1 MPVLR
6 AWGNQKAFIEFMADK
21 WHLVESMTDKMKGRI
36 GKLNSLQ
43 STYEST
49 ELAKELALLL
59 STKTKLPQQA
69 PQSPSP
75 FKIPTPPSSEVTPE
89 EPEKPEEETPPIE
102 MPDLN
107 SQPNEVEPSEEQEST
122 EETTGNSPQQVSEE
136 DKVEE
141 EEDVSISADKG
152 VADEEE
158 IESGTDNVR
167 MEETTDSD
175 SEIPDKVEELEE
187 EEETFTGIP
196 DFDQILSHSINEMST
211 RAAVDNFDAGIY
223 SVYTRDNDRVEP
235 HKIRRTTQELGMS
248 SVIEMDERVKHVTG
262 TMQKTLE
269 RLVFAKTNCRNVG
282 GKTRGRIN
290 SNSLFKLKVG
300 DSRVFKQ
307 KEENKSD
314 EVVVSLLIDCSGS
327 MRNGHKIDIAMQ
339 SAFALAGTLSHLN
352 IPFEILGFTTISMDK
367 VRGLNN
373 AVRDADKVINE
384 ISAKL
389 STSGTYLRHHTAFS
403 RVEPLYIPVFKG
415 FNEKFGRVQKLRMI
429 DMMTKTTALNNN
441 IDGESLEIAFNRLS
455 KQHEKGKYMMVL
467 SDGNPVGRGKS
478 EDLIQSLTDTVK
490 NIEAK
495 GTKIIG
501 IGIVSEDVTHFY
513 KDSVVVN
520 NVSELPHV
528 MMKELRH
535 ILNA

>member
-1 MPVLR
+1 M
-6 AWGNQKAFIEFMADK
+6 NK
-21 WHLVESMTDKMKGRI
+21 
-36 GKLNSLQ
+36 
-43 STYEST
+43 
-49 ELAKELALLL
+49 
-59 STKTKLPQQA
+59 
-69 PQSPSP
+69 
-75 FKIPTPPSSEVTPE
+75 
-89 EPEKPEEETPPIE
+89 
-102 MPDLN
+102 
-107 SQPNEVEPSEEQEST
+107 
-122 EETTGNSPQQVSEE
+122 VS
-136 DKVEE
+136 
-141 EEDVSISADKG
+141 
-152 VADEEE
+152 
-158 IESGTDNVR
+158 
-167 MEETTDSD
+167 
-175 SEIPDKVEELEE
+175 
-187 EEETFTGIP
+187 
-196 DFDQILSHSINEMST
+196 
-211 RAAVDNFDAGIY
+211 
-223 SVYTRDNDRVEP
+223 
-235 HKIRRTTQELGMS
+235 
-248 SVIEMDERVKHVTG
+248 
-262 TMQKTLE
+262 
-269 RLVFAKTNCRNVG
+269 
-282 GKTRGRIN
+282 
-290 SNSLFKLKVG
+290 
-300 DSRVFKQ
+300 
-307 KEENKSD
+307 
-314 EVVVSLLIDCSGS
+314 
-327 MRNGHKIDIAMQ
+327 
-339 SAFALAGTLSHLN
+339 
-352 IPFEILGFTTISMDK
+352 
-367 VRGLNN
+367 GLNN